1 MKRKTFQRALH
12 TWPEWDDSI
21 ERSRK
26 LLGYDPAWP
35 KDTAINWIEKH
46 YPEIRKQGEDEIRR
60 LELPPTLRDYW
71 EDCFYS
77 NYKTKSGKTDFSK
90 ITRRLSDS
98 KFLPELPCS
107 HGVVWQESEDVND
120 PWLRVEIR
128 LHGRFATRELFDYAA
143 RQAYDIVTISL
154 GSMRLEEH
162 PVCQWLKGGRP
173 FIDEERALECARLK
187 DEENWTEKDIGRKF
201 GWALQQDNYGKL
213 TQCRTARRNIR
224 KGRELKKKLRDI
236 NPNTH

>member
-35 KDTAINWIEKH
+35 RDTAINWIEKH

-98 KFLPELPCS
+98 KFLPELSCS
-107 HGVVWQESEDVND
+107 HGVVWYEGEDVND
-120 PWLRVEIR
+120 PWLRVEINI
-128 LHGRFATRELFDYAA
+128 HARFATRETFDYAA
-143 RQAYDIVTISL
+143 WQAYEDVKIS
-154 GSMRLEEH
+154 RLRMGLKKH
-162 PVCQWLKGGRP
+162 PVCRWLKGGRP
-173 FIDEERALECARLK
+173 PADENIALECVHLK
-187 DEENWTEKDIGRKF
+187 DDLGWYYKDIGRHYY
-201 GWALQQDNYGKL
+201 WPLQYDSYGNL
-213 TQCRTARRNIR
+213 NQCSTARRYV
-224 KGRELKKKLRDI
+224 KWGRDLREKYQQ
-236 NPNTH
+236 